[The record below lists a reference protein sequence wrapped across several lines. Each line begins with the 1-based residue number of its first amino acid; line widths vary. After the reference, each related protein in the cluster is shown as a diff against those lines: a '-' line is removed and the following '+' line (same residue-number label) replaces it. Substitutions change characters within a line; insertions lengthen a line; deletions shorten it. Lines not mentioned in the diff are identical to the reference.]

1 MWSIW
6 FSWETNVTHKRWLS
20 PTDGESD
27 FLPLQ
32 VFFFRVWHNTGFCD
46 RSIVFLLLAQNLRD
60 ASQACY
66 QSTFISGMSFFIQW
80 YSLCLGEVQMK
91 IYETLM
97 QALYSSAPHGFA
109 ARLYLLA
116 QLALL
121 AQIGE
126 LARRLCINESLVL
139 LFNGSDK
146 FETGQK

>member
-6 FSWETNVTHKRWLS
+6 FSWETNLTHKRWLP

-46 RSIVFLLLAQNLRD
+46 KSIVFLLLAQNLGD

-66 QSTFISGMSFFIQW
+66 QSTLISRMSFFIQW
-80 YSLCLGEVQMK
+80 YLPLSGRSTIC
-91 IYETLM
+91 ETLL
-97 QALYSSAPHGFA
+97 QALFSSAPHGFA
-109 ARLYLLA
+109 ARLCLLA
-116 QLALL
+116 QLTLL

-126 LARRLCINESLVL
+126 LARRLCINESLVH

>member
-6 FSWETNVTHKRWLS
+6 LSWETNLTHKRWLS

-46 RSIVFLLLAQNLRD
+46 KSIVFLLLAQNLGD
-60 ASQACY
+60 ASQPVINQLWFPECHF
-66 QSTFISGMSFFIQW
+66 SSSGI
-80 YSLCLGEVQMK
+80 SLCLGEVQMK
-91 IYETLM
+91 IYETSL
-97 QALYSSAPHGFA
+97 QALFSSAPQGFA
-109 ARLYLLA
+109 AHLCLLA

-126 LARRLCINESLVL
+126 LAHRLCINESIVL